1 VETRHRLVTGDARE
15 MREVADGS
23 VHLVVTSPPYPM
35 IEMWDAVFGGLCA
48 EAGARLEAGDGAGA
62 FEAMH
67 GELDRAWGECH
78 RALAPG
84 GIACVNVGDATRT
97 LGGAF
102 RLWPNHARVVDG
114 MTRAGFV
121 TLPDVLWRKPT
132 NAPNKFLGSGM
143 LPAGAYVT
151 YEHEYVLIFRKGG
164 PRAFVSAE
172 EKARR
177 RRSAFFWEERNVW
190 FSDVWTDLVG
200 VGQGRAG
207 GARERS
213 GAFPFEL
220 AWRLVQMFS
229 LQGDVVLDPFVGT
242 GTAMAAAAASGRHS
256 IGVEREAALGG
267 VVGETMAGA
276 VAAGAARAAER
287 LEAHRAFVREREA
300 AGRPLGHWNR
310 PHGLAVVTGQEAE
323 LEVVRPESVERDGP
337 GAWTARAE
345 VGAGLTDGP
354 RTRIIEATVGRE
366 GAGEIA

>member
-1 VETRHRLVTGDARE
+1 METRHHLVIGDARE

-35 IEMWDAVFGGLCA
+35 IEMWDGVFGALGA
-48 EAGARLEAGDGAGA
+48 EVGARLEAGDGAGA

-67 GELDRAWGECH
+67 RELDRAWAECF

-97 LGGAF
+97 LGGVF

-121 TLPDVLWRKPT
+121 TLPDILWRKPT

-151 YEHEYVLIFRKGG
+151 YEHEYVLIFRKGA
-164 PRAFVSAE
+164 PRAFATAE

-190 FSDVWTDLVG
+190 FSDLWTDLVG
-200 VGQGRAG
+200 TGQGRAG
-207 GARERS
+207 GSRERS

-229 LQGDVVLDPFVGT
+229 LQGDLVLDPFVGT
-242 GTAMAAAAASGRHS
+242 GTTMAAAAASGRHS
-256 IGVEREAALGG
+256 VGVEREATLAG
-267 VVGETMAGA
+267 VVAETMAGA
-276 VAAGAARAAER
+276 AEAGAARAAGR
-287 LEAHRAFVREREA
+287 LEAHRAFVAAREA
-300 AGRPLGHWNR
+300 AGRPPGHWNR
-310 PHGLAVVTGQEAE
+310 PYGLAVVTAQEE
-323 LEVVRPESVERDGP
+323 DLEVCRPTTMLPLATGLWRSTYEVERAVSP
-337 GAWTARAE
+337 VVAR
-345 VGAGLTDGP
+345 T
-354 RTRIIEATVGRE
+354 
-366 GAGEIA
+366 